1 MAKYITTVLIH
12 DPRLHF
18 RIRYSGKCRFD
29 MWRQTQEAQQ
39 IEFEEKFKRI
49 ENEGTQEF
57 MSTGR
62 VNLCNPPTFQ
72 YIHFNSEHSMLEDAY
87 VNAPLM
93 AATPSSSV
101 EIHFLYL
108 TVSISM
114 LISCKK
120 CLQNIQRNVCTC
132 SWNLERAD
140 LFKKY
145 IISTTKRLAK
155 APTWLTEYA
164 FADKYLESY

>member
-1 MAKYITTVLIH
+1 M
-12 DPRLHF
+12 R
-18 RIRYSGKCRFD
+18 R
-29 MWRQTQEAQQ
+29 
-39 IEFEEKFKRI
+39 
-49 ENEGTQEF
+49 
-57 MSTGR
+57 
-62 VNLCNPPTFQ
+62 
-72 YIHFNSEHSMLEDAY
+72 Y
-87 VNAPLM
+87 VN
-93 AATPSSSV
+93 ATPSSSV